1 MRQLVEREPESRALP
16 GAQRGLNLDQR
27 AINRSGSRAKTP
39 VDALHGCML
48 LGMRQRAPRDLLGQ
62 NDGWGCLALDARR
75 KDLLSQRLCTGAR
88 NSAYKPGQCAFQD
101 RAFSRGHSDEM
112 REANKQSCDG
122 ASQLANFGC

>member
-1 MRQLVEREPESRALP
+1 MRQLVERKSESRALP

>member
-88 NSAYKPGQCAFQD
+88 NSAYKPGQCAFQY

-122 ASQLANFGC
+122 ARPLANFGC

>member
-1 MRQLVEREPESRALP
+1 MRQLVERESESRPLP